1 MSVIASRAFNLID
14 DQYLTLANEEYVRT
28 LAIGTNWTKLR
39 IGMLLALATDGTNN
53 LQGTNLVWGL
63 SSGKTNPFGAVT
75 TTNFLGMKF
84 GYDANSDVL
93 TYVANSGNPYF
104 WSGQGLITKVGSTK
118 TIWNGNGL
126 EYHRIATNTGS
137 LQRRCVLY
145 MQITKGS
152 PNFTVAFWNQTTTG
166 VAKDF
171 TPAHLLEGLEQP
183 SSITVNGET
192 LGGGGAGAVT
202 FNETAGALDT
212 FDLFWNKAS
221 FPLELYALAAFRH
234 A

>member
-14 DQYLTLANEEYVRT
+14 DKYLTLANEEYVRT

-118 TIWNGNGL
+118 TIWNGNAF
-126 EYHRIATNTGS
+126 ECHRIATNTGS
-137 LQRRCVLY
+137 LQRRCLLY

-152 PNFTVAFWNQTTTG
+152 PNYSVTYWNQNTTG

-183 SSITVNGET
+183 TTI
-192 LGGGGAGAVT
+192 
-202 FNETAGALDT
+202 
-212 FDLFWNKAS
+212 
-221 FPLELYALAAFRH
+221 
-234 A
+234 